1 MNFGMNF
8 QCKRKKTE
16 FVVNVVNRMK
26 LIQPDPPE
34 ILNLLENDPQAFDAY
49 MRHVKQSFPEVIEDV
64 TRILT

>member
-26 LIQPDPPE
+26 LIQPDPPDPKS
-34 ILNLLENDPQAFDAY
+34 LENDPQAFDAY
-49 MRHVKQSFPEVIEDV
+49 MRHVKQSFPEVIQDV